1 MKKIGIFYGSGT
13 GTTGEIAE
21 RIAEKLGLGS
31 EHVYDISS
39 VDLNVLTQ
47 YDLLILG
54 TSTWGSGDLQDDWD
68 NAIGKVKKLDLSGK
82 AVALFGL
89 GDSGSFSDSFCSGM
103 SILYRELQGSGVTFY
118 GWSDP
123 EEYEFED
130 SESVVDG
137 KFVGL
142 VLDET
147 NESTLTN
154 GRIDKWIDLLKK
166 DCPAS

>member
-21 RIAEKLGLGS
+21 RIAEKLGLDS

-68 NAIGKVKKLDLSGK
+68 NAISKVKKLDLSGK

-103 SILYRELQGSGVTFY
+103 GILYRELQGSGVTFY
-118 GWSDP
+118 G
-123 EEYEFED
+123 
-130 SESVVDG
+130 
-137 KFVGL
+137 
-142 VLDET
+142 
-147 NESTLTN
+147 
-154 GRIDKWIDLLKK
+154 
-166 DCPAS
+166 

>member
-1 MKKIGIFYGSGT
+1 LQSLHVYIFKLTPYEKIGIFYGSGT

-68 NAIGKVKKLDLSGK
+68 NAIGKVK
-82 AVALFGL
+82 
-89 GDSGSFSDSFCSGM
+89 
-103 SILYRELQGSGVTFY
+103 
-118 GWSDP
+118 
-123 EEYEFED
+123 
-130 SESVVDG
+130 
-137 KFVGL
+137 
-142 VLDET
+142 
-147 NESTLTN
+147 N
-154 GRIDKWIDLLKK
+154 WIFRVRL
-166 DCPAS
+166 